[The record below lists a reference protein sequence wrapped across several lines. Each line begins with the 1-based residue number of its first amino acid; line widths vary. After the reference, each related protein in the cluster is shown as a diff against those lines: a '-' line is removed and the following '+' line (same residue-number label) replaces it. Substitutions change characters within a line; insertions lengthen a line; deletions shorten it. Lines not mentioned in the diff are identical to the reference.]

1 MSQEK
6 VDRYKE
12 KKYNRQKLM
21 KREKWV
27 RRLEYTAAALVA
39 AAMVGWLGYSVYEMA
54 QNSRKPVSYEME
66 CTAVNDYLNTLNA

>member
-21 KREKWV
+21 KREK
-27 RRLEYTAAALVA
+27 LELCIRD
-39 AAMVGWLGYSVYEMA
+39 
-54 QNSRKPVSYEME
+54 SR
-66 CTAVNDYLNTLNA
+66 NTGAESGGDL

>member
-39 AAMVGWLGYSVYEMA
+39 AAMVGWFGYSVYEKA
-54 QNSRKPVSYEME
+54 QNFRKPVTYEME

>member
-39 AAMVGWLGYSVYEMA
+39 AAMVGWFGYSVYEKA
-54 QNSRKPVSYEME
+54 QNSRDPVTYEME